1 MSAATASAK
10 GLALRTAQ
18 VAGLLLV
25 FALMIVAIRLAPQPY
40 GTPTTIAAV
49 GFLLLG
55 GLLTSALCEIVG
67 LPHLTGYLLAGVL
80 AGPHVLQLIEHDTV
94 EQLSL
99 VNTLA
104 LALIALA
111 GGAELHAGTLKRL
124 LRSLAWNNWT
134 QAGLVL
140 LATGAVF
147 YTFSGP
153 LVFGDALGWRGLL
166 AASALW
172 GVLAISRS
180 PSATLAI
187 LSQTRAR
194 EPLTTFS
201 LAFVM
206 SSDVIVIL
214 TLTLTMVFARPL
226 MDPSASLS
234 FEELGALG
242 HEIVGSVA
250 LGTTIGLILAAY
262 LRLIG
267 SQLLLVLIALGFGV
281 TEGLRYLHFDP
292 LLTFLVAGFVVQ
304 NLSNQGEKLLH
315 AIEETGSVVFVV
327 FFATAGAHLDL
338 PLLRAMW
345 PAALALAAVRAVTT
359 IIAHRVGSRLAR
371 DEPVVQR
378 WGWASLV
385 SQAGLTLGLSV
396 VIERSFPA
404 LGTAFRSLVIATV
417 ALNEVIGPVLFKLA
431 LDRSRETQ
439 ARPSLL
445 PGPP

>member
-1 MSAATASAK
+1 
-10 GLALRTAQ
+10 
-18 VAGLLLV
+18 
-25 FALMIVAIRLAPQPY
+25 
-40 GTPTTIAAV
+40 
-49 GFLLLG
+49 
-55 GLLTSALCEIVG
+55 
-67 LPHLTGYLLAGVL
+67 
-80 AGPHVLQLIEHDTV
+80 
-94 EQLSL
+94 
-99 VNTLA
+99 
-104 LALIALA
+104 
-111 GGAELHAGTLKRL
+111 
-124 LRSLAWNNWT
+124 
-134 QAGLVL
+134 
-140 LATGAVF
+140 
-147 YTFSGP
+147 
-153 LVFGDALGWRGLL
+153 GDALGWRGLL

-214 TLTLTMVFARPL
+214 TLTLTMVFAQPL

-359 IIAHRVGSRLAR
+359 I
-371 DEPVVQR
+371 
-378 WGWASLV
+378 
-385 SQAGLTLGLSV
+385 
-396 VIERSFPA
+396 
-404 LGTAFRSLVIATV
+404 
-417 ALNEVIGPVLFKLA
+417 
-431 LDRSRETQ
+431 
-439 ARPSLL
+439 
-445 PGPP
+445 